1 MSYIALGD
9 AYGVTATIPAG
20 NPKADAESWELYWRA
35 GDDEQPAP
43 PVGSSDGW
51 QGPVDPDGDGDF
63 SADWLDWTVAK
74 TFYVRYKVAGLW
86 TPFSEAYFVDF

>member
-1 MSYIALGD
+1 MRPSRKGGCVPFKDNAPAIPVNFAVMSYIALGD

-63 SADWLDWTVAK
+63 SADWLD
-74 TFYVRYKVAGLW
+74 
-86 TPFSEAYFVDF
+86 